1 MAKFR
6 KKPVVIEATQ
16 YCIKGPLAVG
26 VCYCGEVGRGYEVPH
41 VHTIHDEQHV
51 VVADGDWIISEPD
64 GQHFYP
70 CKPDIFD
77 ATYEP
82 ALIGSRNGPAG
93 S

>member
-1 MAKFR
+1 MAPNFITFVGNR
-6 KKPVVIEATQ
+6 VGDGPDDLDCLGLSISTLEGVVFAGI
-16 YCIKGPLAVG
+16 
-26 VCYCGEVGRGYEVPH
+26 
-41 VHTIHDEQHV
+41 D
-51 VVADGDWIISEPD
+51 DWIIKGIKGE
-64 GQHFYP
+64 FYP

>member
-6 KKPVVIEATQ
+6 KKPVVIEAIPYELGMEDGFLEYTMPD
-16 YCIKGPLAVG
+16 GPPRRPFIQTVDG
-26 VCYCGEVGRGYEVPH
+26 VSEVSP
-41 VHTIHDEQHV
+41 
-51 VVADGDWIISEPD
+51 GDWIITNTREERSPIN
-64 GQHFYP
+64 
-70 CKPDIFD
+70 PDIFD